1 MDAGKPGGSGLGK
14 LVDDNGGV
22 VAHRLG
28 VGHGA
33 HIGVAAL
40 GSRAATAL
48 DGLLVLKAGVAEMHV
63 DVHEAGDDVLSGRIN
78 DLAALSGLDAFAE
91 LADLAVVAHKHVEHG
106 VEPDLGVDEVA
117 TLKQQHCLH
126 LQEEDR

>member
-1 MDAGKPGGSGLGK
+1 MNAGKPGSSSLGK
-14 LVDDNGGV
+14 LVDDNRSV
-22 VAHRLG
+22 IAHGLG

-33 HIGVAAL
+33 HVGVAAL

-63 DVHEAGDDVLSGRIN
+63 NVHKARDDVLSGCIN
-78 DLAALSGLDAFAE
+78 DLATLSGLDAFAE
-91 LADLAVVAHKHVEHG
+91 LADLAVVAHENVEHG
-106 VEPDLGVDEVA
+106 VEPNLGVDEMA

-126 LQEEDR
+126 LQGEDR